1 MWRGGLRLSPPHFDF
16 CARCA
21 TFNLGTDMASTL
33 ESVARTSPH
42 AAARAPGELTAVPWY
57 VWSLFGAVV
66 SVVIGGY
73 WDISWHMSIGR
84 DTFWTPAHMLI
95 QLCGIMAGLT
105 SGYLIL
111 FCTSGRDPELASAS
125 VSVWRF
131 RGPLG
136 SFIAAWGGATM
147 LTSAPF
153 DNWWHN
159 AYGLDVKIFSPP
171 HVVLDGGILAIQI
184 GALVLIA
191 STRNRASGVVRRI
204 LDWLLLLLGGMIT
217 MLALTVVWESTYR
230 VLMHTAQ
237 CYRAVAIV
245 IPVVFGAFGRI
256 SENRWAR
263 TIVAG
268 VYTAYAMVMLWIF
281 PLFPATPKLGP
292 VYQRITH
299 MVPMEFPLLV
309 IVPAL
314 LLELLEPR
322 LAAWKKWPQA
332 AASGVIF
339 LTAFLA
345 VQWPFATF
353 LVSRASANWFFGT
366 KYFAYFATPNGYDIR
381 HLFVPIDYAA
391 LGFWMIMA
399 EAVLLAIL
407 SSRLGAAAGEW
418 VRAIRR

>member
-1 MWRGGLRLSPPHFDF
+1 
-16 CARCA
+16 
-21 TFNLGTDMASTL
+21 MASTL

-42 AAARAPGELTAVPWY
+42 VVARAPGELTAVPWY

-95 QLCGIMAGLT
+95 QFCGILAGFT
-105 SGYLIL
+105 CAYLI
-111 FCTSGRDPELASAS
+111 FSCTLGRDAELASAS

-136 SFIAAWGGATM
+136 AFIAAWGGATM

-171 HVVLDGGILAIQI
+171 HVVLDGGVLAIQI

-191 STRNRASGVVRRI
+191 STRNRASGAVRRK
-204 LDWLLLLLGGMIT
+204 LDWMLLLLGGMIT

-245 IPVVFGAFGRI
+245 IPVVFAAFARI

-263 TIVAG
+263 TMVAG

-281 PLFPATPKLGP
+281 PFFPATPKLGP

-314 LLELLEPR
+314 LLDLLEPR

-339 LTAFLA
+339 LAAFLA

-391 LGFWMIMA
+391 FGFWMIMA

-418 VRAIRR
+418 VRGIRR

>member
-1 MWRGGLRLSPPHFDF
+1 
-16 CARCA
+16 
-21 TFNLGTDMASTL
+21 MASTL
-33 ESVARTSPH
+33 ESVAQTSPQV
-42 AAARAPGELTAVPWY
+42 ATRAPGELTAVPWY